1 MDRYELVRKSLGV
14 HLAENTVERS
24 TNGSYVCYY
33 PVNAG
38 SISYHSVRLNDLFM
52 ELHAVFI
59 LHHIM
64 KTCVKSDCI
73 ERDWLQFVTIV
84 MHLTLMHNY

>member
-24 TNGSYVCYY
+24 TNGSYACYY

-52 ELHAVFI
+52 ELHPVFI
-59 LHHIM
+59 LHHIT
-64 KTCVKSDCI
+64 KRKSDCI

-84 MHLTLMHNY
+84 MPLTLMHNY

>member
-1 MDRYELVRKSLGV
+1 MIREGESFGGKMDRYELVRKSLGV

-24 TNGSYVCYY
+24 TNGSYACYY

-52 ELHAVFI
+52 ELHSVFI

-64 KTCVKSDCI
+64 
-73 ERDWLQFVTIV
+73 
-84 MHLTLMHNY
+84 TLALSRTVLSETGSNS